1 MHKHRANFFHKE
13 KTRTGASPNTHSKAA
28 NQRQT
33 RSQKD
38 SRYKLTDSVGSPWV
52 FASTSSG
59 HKFFQDNFPIS
70 FLNPQN
76 HRPTPILPTT
86 TVLWSPVVQSLSH
99 VWFFVTPR
107 TVAHQASLTFT
118 ISQSL
123 LKLASIESVMP
134 SKQLILCLWSL
145 STCNST
151 QSPTLNHFTLCTR
164 TRDLDKR
171 KHIELFIGLSRTI
184 KLRTTHGGEENMNTT
199 SRPHSDFIIPCSQV
213 LLSLL

>member
-86 TVLWSPVVQSLSH
+86 TVLWSPVVQSKSCLILYDPTDCG
-99 VWFFVTPR
+99 TPGFPY
-107 TVAHQASLTFT
+107 LT